1 MRCLTMPCVCVR
13 VLPTTDAKQYP
24 VVSPVKKAPVVTAGT
39 AAVGVRSG
47 DHRSQSPKLMEV
59 LNSIDA
65 AREFVGN
72 VAANRQQMAG
82 AANGQGAAAVIA
94 AARRMQANVSPV
106 RGSDAKRS
114 RLVEYEDHEEV
125 RRVRALSQPDEDSK
139 RGAPD
144 VKRGYGDDED
154 DDEGT
159 RMRYGDDDAMEA
171 TVNNQQSGPSRSV
184 GDDDLDT
191 SLATWLQEQKRSVTM
206 RKKPGVLTGTSST
219 GVVAGGD
226 QLSEGEHTQR
236 RERTYMTVDDAA
248 ETVRDDEQLAF
259 YASQP
264 RHQRRGAGGAAPD
277 QYEDELFE
285 EYGNMTLEDA
295 NTVAYEQRAG
305 GRGKG
310 GAAVSVSASVDDM
323 RGSYDMHRP
332 LRAKFANGEDADVIG
347 MQCMLAQA
355 LIDDDLNNGSKY
367 DDDDDDDT

>member
-1 MRCLTMPCVCVR
+1 M
-13 VLPTTDAKQYP
+13 
-24 VVSPVKKAPVVTAGT
+24 VSPVKKAPVVTA
-39 AAVGVRSG
+39 APVAVVRSG

-72 VAANRQQMAG
+72 VAANRQQMA
-82 AANGQGAAAVIA
+82 AAAAAAGGSGSGAAASAGIA

-114 RLVEYEDHEEV
+114 RLVEYEDQEEV

-139 RGAPD
+139 RGGEM
-144 VKRGYGDDED
+144 KRGLGYDED
-154 DDEGT
+154 DDGYVT
-159 RMRYGDDDAMEA
+159 RMRYGDDDTMEA
-171 TVNNQQSGPSRSV
+171 TVNNQQQQQGPSRSV

-206 RKKPGVLTGTSST
+206 RKKPGMLTGTST
-219 GVVAGGD
+219 GIGGGGEQSSEVGGGGGGD
-226 QLSEGEHTQR
+226 QTTQR
-236 RERTYMTVDDAA
+236 RDRTYMTVDDAA
-248 ETVRDDEQLAF
+248 ETVRDDEQMAF

-264 RHQRRGAGGAAPD
+264 RHQRRMPD

-285 EYGNMTLEDA
+285 DYGNMTLEDA
-295 NTVAYEQRAG
+295 NTVAYDRDG
-305 GRGKG
+305 GRGRG
-310 GAAVSVSASVDDM
+310 GGVSAVSVSAAVDDM
-323 RGSYDMHRP
+323 HGSYDMHRP

-367 DDDDDDDT
+367 DDDDDDN

>member
-1 MRCLTMPCVCVR
+1 
-13 VLPTTDAKQYP
+13 
-24 VVSPVKKAPVVTAGT
+24 
-39 AAVGVRSG
+39 
-47 DHRSQSPKLMEV
+47 MEV
-59 LNSIDA
+59 LNSIDV

-72 VAANRQQMAG
+72 VAANRQ
-82 AANGQGAAAVIA
+82 AAAAGNGPGVASSAAAAGIA
-94 AARRMQANVSPV
+94 TARRMQANVSPV

-125 RRVRALSQPDEDSK
+125 RRVRALSQPDDDSK
-139 RGAPD
+139 RGAD
-144 VKRGYGDDED
+144 VKRGYADED
-154 DDEGT
+154 DDDEGYAAAT

-171 TVNNQQSGPSRSV
+171 TVNNQQSGPARSV
-184 GDDDLDT
+184 GDDDLDS

-206 RKKPGVLTGTSST
+206 RKKPGLLTGTSST
-219 GVVAGGD
+219 STVVAGGE
-226 QLSEGEHTQR
+226 QQSSEGEQTQR

-264 RHQRRGAGGAAPD
+264 RHQRRGAGAAPD

-285 EYGNMTLEDA
+285 EYGNMTLEEA
-295 NTVAYEQRAG
+295 NTVAYERAS
-305 GRGKG
+305 GRGNS
-310 GAAVSVSASVDDM
+310 GAVAVSVSASVDDM

-367 DDDDDDDT
+367 DDDDGDDP